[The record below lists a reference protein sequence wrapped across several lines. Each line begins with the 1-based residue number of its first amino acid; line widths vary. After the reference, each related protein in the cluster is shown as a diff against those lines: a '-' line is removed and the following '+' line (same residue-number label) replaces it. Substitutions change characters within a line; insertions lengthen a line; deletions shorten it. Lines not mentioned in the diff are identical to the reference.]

1 MANLCIIS
9 YVIEGKKKEVQ
20 DLFHKLNGLI
30 ANEDYLK
37 KTDLGLC
44 PLAKVVEIF
53 GGDPK
58 KIHCRGEINN
68 LEIDKSGSLLYFNT
82 ETSRNGLPEVWDLVI
97 SQYNTLCYYFR
108 AEECDMDY
116 YVTND
121 IEGKHFPERYI
132 ADTWLYG
139 LRYFEGIEEVC
150 KHFEEITS
158 VSVSGMEELEDKAC
172 DFNSNDEGKFFYI
185 HQFEIINIYEYETAK
200 SFFNQQSSY

>member
-1 MANLCIIS
+1 MANLCLTS
-9 YVIEGKKKEVQ
+9 YVIEGKKKEIQ
-20 DLFHKLNGLI
+20 DLFNKLNSLI
-30 ANEDYLK
+30 TSEDSLK
-37 KTDLGLC
+37 ENHQGEC
-44 PLAKVVEIF
+44 PLGKVVELF
-53 GGDPK
+53 GEDSK
-58 KIHCRGEINN
+58 KICCRGEFNN
-68 LEIDKSGSLLYFNT
+68 LEIAESGLFLYFNT
-82 ETSRNGLPEVWDLVI
+82 ETAWNDMPEVWDLVI
-97 SQYNTLCYYFR
+97 SQYSTLSYYFR
-108 AEECDMDY
+108 AEECGMSY

-121 IEGKHFPERYI
+121 ADGKHFPERYI